1 MSTYF
6 GGTNDYQES
15 DSLRVA
21 VDYEWR
27 LSDQWVWNNRAAFNH
42 IELEQKGT
50 RQGKVTG
57 NEVSQTVNNF
67 GYDPRTTTTLQSEL
81 IWETNDNQLMLGA
94 DFNQIDIDLTL
105 ASDKNASSAKYL
117 QPSCG
122 PNTRSGLQTIP

>member
-1 MSTYF
+1 
-6 GGTNDYQES
+6 
-15 DSLRVA
+15 
-21 VDYEWR
+21 
-27 LSDQWVWNNRAAFNH
+27 AFNH

-94 DFNQIDIDLTL
+94 E
-105 ASDKNASSAKYL
+105 
-117 QPSCG
+117 
-122 PNTRSGLQTIP
+122 RSPHNFPKT